1 LKGYEANRKERK
13 MILKQVGDNLKIFKD
28 MGMNKWRETK
38 MAELKKGVRIRIYSP
53 NGRPLETGGEE
64 TFITLSDAFLK
75 SEQWAV
81 EVKAT
86 S

>member
-1 LKGYEANRKERK
+1 